1 MNGILKARKG
11 APLLTLIAA
20 LWAGSAAA
28 QNNFDLDILDRG
40 EVMLNL
46 NASESVEVEQDTL
59 HASLYYS
66 VQGRDRIALQNE
78 VNGIMA
84 EALDLLEA
92 GEVDYA
98 TQQYHVYIV
107 QSGRPTRGDTSN
119 PTWRAQQ
126 GVELTSQDSAALL
139 DLAAELQSMGLTMS
153 SLNYSLSPARQ
164 EEVSDS
170 LMESVLD
177 KLRARAEATA
187 TALGKS
193 SAELIEVTLNSS
205 GNSFRGQANRM
216 MSASADMEMAPPVA
230 EPGETTV
237 SLSVSARAILIP

>member
-1 MNGILKARKG
+1 MKGNFTARQG
-11 APLLTLIAA
+11 LPLLTLCA
-20 LWAGSAAA
+20 LLVTASAAA

-46 NASESVEVEQDTL
+46 NASESEEVEQDTL

-66 VQGRDRIALQNE
+66 AQGRDRVALQNE
-78 VNGIMA
+78 VNGVMT
-84 EALDLLEA
+84 EALELLEA

-107 QSGRPTRGDTSN
+107 QSGRPTRGDMSN

-153 SLNYSLSPARQ
+153 SLNYSLSSARH

-170 LMESVLD
+170 LMQAVLD

-187 TALGKS
+187 AALGKS

-205 GNSFRGQANRM
+205 DNYFRGQANRM
-216 MSASADMEMAPPVA
+216 MSTSADMEMAPPVA